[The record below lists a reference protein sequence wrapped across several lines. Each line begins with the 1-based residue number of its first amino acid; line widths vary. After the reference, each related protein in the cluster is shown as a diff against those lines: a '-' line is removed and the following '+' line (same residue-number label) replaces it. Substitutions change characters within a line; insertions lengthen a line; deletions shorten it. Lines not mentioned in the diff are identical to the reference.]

1 MNKTSTKILF
11 LIILFPL
18 IGIAQPEF
26 SKISSMPG
34 AFSRMGFGARGIGM
48 GNAMSSVIEGNI
60 VSYYNPALIV
70 YQENNSF
77 QTSYS
82 FLSLDRSLN
91 FLNFTRRFEF
101 YSAKDSLVE
110 NPKPRA
116 TAGISIG
123 IINAGVGKIDGRDNQ
138 GIKTGDLST
147 SENQFFL
154 GLANKFSEKFSI
166 GIAIK
171 FYYYKLYEEISTN
184 SVGFDA
190 GVLYRINEQWNVS
203 LMIADFN
210 SKYKWDTAP
219 IYELQGAT
227 TEDKFPVLKKIGVSY
242 RNNNLGLITSVE
254 FESSNAETN
263 ILRFGAEYNLIENL
277 FVRGGVDQFNLSNSD
292 FPPKPAL
299 GFSYFKE
306 FGNVTFGVDY
316 AFMIEQY
323 SPYDRHI
330 VGLSVN
336 F

>member
-1 MNKTSTKILF
+1 MLSLS
-11 LIILFPL
+11 L
-18 IGIAQPEF
+18 IGFAQPKF

-34 AFSRMGFGARGIGM
+34 AFSRLGFGARGIGM
-48 GNAMSSVIEGNI
+48 GNAMSANIEGNL

-91 FLNFTRRFEF
+91 FLNFTKRFEF
-101 YSAKDSLVE
+101 YSAKDSLAE

-116 TAGISIG
+116 TAGISVG
-123 IINAGVGKIDGRDNQ
+123 IINAGVSKIDGRDNQ

-154 GLANKFSEKFSI
+154 GLANKFSDKLSV

-171 FYYYKLYEEISTN
+171 FYYYKLYEKISTN
-184 SVGFDA
+184 SVGIDVGA
-190 GVLYRINEQWNVS
+190 LYRVNDQWNVS
-203 LMIADFN
+203 LMVSDIN
-210 SKYKWDTAP
+210 SQYKWDTSP
-219 IYELQGAT
+219 VYELQGST
-227 TEDKFPVLKKIGVSY
+227 TEDEFPVLKKIGISY
-242 RNNNLGLITSVE
+242 HNKNLGLIASAE
-254 FESSNAETN
+254 FENSNAETN
-263 ILRFGAEYNLIENL
+263 ILRLGVEYNLIENL
-277 FVRGGVDQFNLSNSD
+277 FFRGGIDQFNFSNAD

-299 GFSYFKE
+299 GFSYFKK
-306 FGNVTFGVDY
+306 FGAVTFGVDY

-330 VGLSVN
+330 VGLSIN

>member
-1 MNKTSTKILF
+1 MNKIFIKTSLLVILV
-11 LIILFPL
+11 PL
-18 IGIAQPEF
+18 IGIAQPKF

-48 GNAMSSVIEGNI
+48 GNAMSAIVEGNL

-70 YQENNSF
+70 YQEFNSF

-101 YSAKDSLVE
+101 YSKKDSLIE
-110 NPKPRA
+110 DPKPRA
-116 TAGISIG
+116 TAGISVG
-123 IINAGVGKIDGRDNQ
+123 IINAGVTKIDGRDNQ

-154 GLANKFSEKFSI
+154 GLANKFSEKLSI
-166 GIAIK
+166 GIAVK
-171 FYYYKLYEEISTN
+171 FYYYKLYEEINTN
-184 SVGFDA
+184 SVGFDVGA
-190 GVLYRINEQWNVS
+190 LYRVNDQWNVS
-203 LMIADFN
+203 LMISDIN
-210 SKYKWDTAP
+210 GKYKWDTSP
-219 IYELQGAT
+219 VYELQGST
-227 TEDKFPVLKKIGVSY
+227 TEDKFPVIKKIGLSY
-242 RNNNLGLITSVE
+242 HNKNLGLIVSAE
-254 FESSNAETN
+254 FENSNAETN
-263 ILRFGAEYNLIENL
+263 ILRVGAEYNLIENL
-277 FVRGGVDQFNLSNSD
+277 FVRGGIDQFNLSNGD

-306 FGNVTFGVDY
+306 FGSITFWVDY